1 MDTHPARTKARLN
14 QTDPLSVA
22 TPCVRTV
29 NKRPSFDSNRIRL
42 HGSTGSRIFFGR
54 KAREVSQ
61 ESAMKRY
68 LLPILFAL
76 IAVPVSHASVV
87 VFDRV
92 TTKGTPVSIEV
103 LTQSGF
109 FASGGRL
116 VDIYLN
122 DDHLKTILTGG
133 DGYGYLKF
141 TPQVTGLN
149 KITAQSDHSVGDGR
163 LLVLSKS
170 DQVILIETE
179 SAFKDSI
186 FSDEVRKSSQK
197 VVNRLSEKYRIIY
210 LNRLVGRRLTA
221 AWLEKNDFPQS
232 VILSWKGTKLLSNLE
247 KKGVQLYAIIG
258 SASAL
263 ASAGHYI
270 DHRFSFEKT
279 RDGKTVNDWTEILDL
294 LMNSSTLQNQDG
306 GAI

>member
-1 MDTHPARTKARLN
+1 MNSSDQK
-14 QTDPLSVA
+14 D
-22 TPCVRTV
+22 
-29 NKRPSFDSNRIRL
+29 
-42 HGSTGSRIFFGR
+42 
-54 KAREVSQ
+54 
-61 ESAMKRY
+61 SAMKRY

-92 TTKGTPVSIEV
+92 TTIGTPVSIGV

-141 TPQVTGLN
+141 TPQVTGLI
-149 KITAQSDHSVGDGR
+149 KITAQSDHSEGDGW

-170 DQVILIETE
+170 DKVILIETE
-179 SAFKDSI
+179 SAFKDGM
-186 FSDEVRKSSQK
+186 FSDAIRKSSQE
-197 VVNRLSEKYRIIY
+197 VINRLSEKYSIIY
-210 LNRLVGRRLTA
+210 LNRFVGRRLIA
-221 AWLEKNDFPQS
+221 AWLEKNGFPQS
-232 VILSWKGTKLLSNLE
+232 VILPWKGAKSLSSLE
-247 KKGVQLYAIIG
+247 KKGVQLHAIIG
-258 SASAL
+258 STGVL
-263 ASAGHYI
+263 ASARHYI

-279 RDGKTVNDWTEILDL
+279 RDGKTVKDWTEVLDL
-294 LMNSSTLQNQDG
+294 LMNSSSLQNQDG